1 MVQFVKN
8 TFGLL
13 ILLCL
18 MSVNIIAQESP
29 SVENIK
35 KEITINSNAPEKL
48 MHSYYE
54 LARVY
59 VLSNFDSAVVYYNKA
74 LLLANEQENKKFAS
88 KIYLGISKLQAKKS
102 DFDKSEQNCEL
113 AIQLASEIKN
123 DSLIIVSNLLLAKIK
138 VTRNDFSNVLSI
150 LEPAL
155 DKAEQLN
162 DSILISECYD
172 AYGTYYYYTDVAKSA
187 EYYIKSLQILE
198 KYKDPKSLLSQIVN
212 IGSLYG
218 RIGQNDKAIEF
229 LLRGA
234 DIANSTNQEYVKSTI
249 YNNLAVIYFNKGDID
264 KSKHYLEEALV
275 IAHKLKDEPMVC
287 GIVVNLGEIYQGKKE
302 YNKAMDYYRAGL
314 NNPAIQNL
322 PEQKIYTLHNIATL
336 YYDLKQ
342 YKTAI
347 KYAQEALEI
356 AKKLNIKIHNVEL
369 YKVLAESYEKI
380 YDYEA
385 ALKNQKL
392 YKLYNDSLFNIQNTE
407 KIEEIQSKYDVEK
420 AENENI
426 LLKKDNKIKAL
437 AIAKQ
442 QNHQLLLIILLILV
456 FLTIVFVYF
465 KMKKDRKMNV
475 LLSAKNE
482 EINLKSQE
490 LEKANMAKDKFFSIL
505 AHDLRNPF
513 NSILG
518 SLEILNNEYDSLSDK
533 ERKQFINLIN
543 KSAASTNK
551 LLANLLEWTMVQRG
565 RISFEKKENN
575 LSSLIEESV
584 NLHHNLAINKEI
596 EIQNQV
602 HEQLLAFF
610 DKKSISVTINNLIN
624 NAIKFT
630 PPKGKVTISAEKN
643 DGHVNVTVKDTGIG
657 IPPDMLN
664 SLFKIEGAKSTPGTD
679 AEPGTGLGLI
689 LCKEFVEKNNGQ
701 IKVSSKLGKG
711 SCFKIELPAQG

>member
-1 MVQFVKN
+1 
-8 TFGLL
+8 
-13 ILLCL
+13 
-18 MSVNIIAQESP
+18 MSVNVVAQESN

-35 KEITINSNAPEKL
+35 NEITINSNAPEKL

-59 VLSNFDSAVVYYNKA
+59 VLSNFDSAGVYYNKA

-88 KIYLGISKLQAKKS
+88 EIYLGISKLQAKKS
-102 DFDKSEQNCEL
+102 EFDKADQNCAL
-113 AIQLASEIKN
+113 ANQLANEIKN

-234 DIANSTNQEYVKSTI
+234 DIANGTNQEYVKSTI
-249 YNNLAVIYFNKGDID
+249 YNNLAVIYFNKGDVD

-275 IAHKLKDEPMVC
+275 LAHKLKDEPMVC
-287 GIVVNLGEIYQGKKE
+287 GIVVNLGEIYQGKKQ
-302 YNKAMDYYRAGL
+302 YKKAMDYYRAGL

-322 PEQKIYTLHNIATL
+322 PEQKIYTLHNIASL
-336 YYDLKQ
+336 YYDLKK

-347 KYAQEALEI
+347 KYAQEALGI

-369 YKVLAESYEKI
+369 YKVLAQSYEKI

-392 YKLYNDSLFNIQNTE
+392 YKLYNDSLFNIQNTA

-420 AENENI
+420 AENENM
-426 LLKKDNKIKAL
+426 LLKKDNKIQAL
-437 AIAKQ
+437 TIAKQ
-442 QNHQLLLIILLILV
+442 QNHQLLLVILLILII
-456 FLTIVFVYF
+456 LTIVFVYF
-465 KMKKDRKMNV
+465 RMKKDRKINV

-482 EINLKSQE
+482 EIKLKSEE
-490 LEKANMAKDKFFSIL
+490 LEKANSAKDKFFSIL

-518 SLEILNNEYDSLSDK
+518 SLEILHNEYDSLSDS

-543 KSAASTNK
+543 KSASSTNK
-551 LLANLLEWTMVQRG
+551 LLANLLEWTLIQRG
-565 RISFEKKENN
+565 RISLEKKENN
-575 LSSLIEESV
+575 LSALIEESV
-584 NLHHNLAINKEI
+584 NLHQNLAINKEI

-602 HEQLLAFF
+602 HKQLMAFF
-610 DKKSISVTINNLIN
+610 DKKSISITMNNLIN

-643 DGHVNVTVKDTGIG
+643 NGHVSVTVKDTGMG
-657 IPPDMLN
+657 IPPARLN

-689 LCKEFVEKNNGQ
+689 LCKEFIEKNNGQ

-711 SCFKIELPAQG
+711 SCFEIELPAQG